1 MPDIIAIDDPSD
13 PRIAPYRAVRERD
26 VAGRGGGFIAE
37 GEVVLRVLGL
47 SRLHRARS
55 LLIAANRI
63 ERLAD
68 ELEPFMGRA
77 PIYAASQAVMD
88 AIVGFHIHRG
98 ILALGER
105 GPRPTAAELLAGLP
119 PHATILALFGVANHD
134 NIGGIFR
141 NAAAFGVSAVLLDGA
156 CCDPLYRKAIR
167 VSVGGALVVPF
178 ARLAAGDDP
187 LVVLEAAGFTP
198 IALSPSGETPLS
210 RLAPSSRTALLL
222 GAEGPGLPADILDRA
237 TSVSI
242 PMAPGFDSLNVAVAS
257 GIVLHHLIAPAQ
269 AAGAGLAR

>member
-167 VSVGGALVVPF
+167 VSVGGALVVRSRALPRATTRSWSSKRPDSHPSRS
-178 ARLAAGDDP
+178 ARQARHPCRGSRPHREPPCCSAP
-187 LVVLEAAGFTP
+187 RARVCPPTSS
-198 IALSPSGETPLS
+198 IAPPVSAFRWRPASIASTSPSP
-210 RLAPSSRTALLL
+210 AASSCIT
-222 GAEGPGLPADILDRA
+222 
-237 TSVSI
+237 
-242 PMAPGFDSLNVAVAS
+242 
-257 GIVLHHLIAPAQ
+257 
-269 AAGAGLAR
+269 